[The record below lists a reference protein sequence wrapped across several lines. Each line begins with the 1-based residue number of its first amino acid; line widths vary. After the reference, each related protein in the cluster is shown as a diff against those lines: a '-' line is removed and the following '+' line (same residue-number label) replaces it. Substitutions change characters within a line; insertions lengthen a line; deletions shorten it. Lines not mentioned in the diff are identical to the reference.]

1 MTKNKF
7 LIISIIFLVLQ
18 FSTIFFGIFIVP
30 AKMGQYTGALI
41 ALLFDPITLLV
52 SLINGFLFGYLKPSY
67 KLFILTTITL
77 ISLVTLLIINP
88 YRIKL
93 NLSVDFFDFALFV
106 RANVSLF
113 WSASAIIL
121 INLLAKISK

>member
-1 MTKNKF
+1 MRNKL
-7 LIISIIFLVLQ
+7 LIFSILFFIIQ
-18 FSTIFFGIFIVP
+18 FSFLFLAYFIIPGKV
-30 AKMGQYTGALI
+30 GYYLGAVR
-41 ALLFDPITLLV
+41 ALLFDPVTLFV

-67 KLFILTTITL
+67 KLFILTTIAL

>member
-1 MTKNKF
+1 MKKTF
-7 LIISIIFLVLQ
+7 LIVSILFFIIQ
-18 FSTIFFGIFIVP
+18 FSFLFLAYFIIPGKV
-30 AKMGQYTGALI
+30 GYYLGATR
-41 ALLFDPITLLV
+41 ALLFDPITIFV

-121 INLLAKISK
+121 INLLAKVSK

>member
-1 MTKNKF
+1 MRNKF
-7 LIISIIFLVLQ
+7 LIFAI
-18 FSTIFFGIFIVP
+18 IFIVTQIILIP
-30 AKMGQYTGALI
+30 LGFLLNSGTIGSYLGASRS
-41 ALLFDPITLLV
+41 LLFDPITLSA
-52 SLINGFLFGYLKPSY
+52 SLINGFLFGYFKPSY